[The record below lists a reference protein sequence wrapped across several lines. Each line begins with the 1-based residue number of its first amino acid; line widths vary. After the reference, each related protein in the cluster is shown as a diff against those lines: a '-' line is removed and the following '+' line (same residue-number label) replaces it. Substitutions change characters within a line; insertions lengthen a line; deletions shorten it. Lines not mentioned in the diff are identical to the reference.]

1 MSILPHP
8 FLSRRRFARLSDRYL
23 PNSCLLCGADDESL
37 ICRACFH
44 DLPALPEQR
53 CPRCA
58 QPTTH
63 GERCGACLQ
72 RPPHFTSC
80 HAAFRYDFPI
90 DRLIQAFKYGQR
102 LALAPWF
109 ATRLAEIDGLPTVD
123 RILPMPLHSSRLCE
137 RGFNQAGE
145 MATYLGKRLQC
156 PVDRNSL
163 HRCLPTAH
171 QADLPLDARAAN
183 VRGAFACAASL
194 DGLRVLLVDDVL
206 TSGAT
211 ADECARILRLHGAIE
226 VHIGIV
232 ARALKG

>member
-8 FLSRRRFARLSDRYL
+8 ILSRRRFARLSGRYL
-23 PNSCLLCGADDESL
+23 PNSCLLCGADHELL
-37 ICRACFH
+37 ICQACCH

-53 CPRCA
+53 CPQCA

-63 GERCGACLQ
+63 GERCGTCLQ
-72 RPPHFTSC
+72 RPPHFASC

-123 RILPMPLHSSRLCE
+123 RILPMPLHPSRLRE

-145 MATYLGKRLQC
+145 MATHLGKRLQC
-156 PVDRNSL
+156 PVDLNSL
-163 HRCLPTAH
+163 RRCRPTAH
-171 QADLPLDARAAN
+171 QADLPLNARAAN

-211 ADECARILRLHGAIE
+211 ADECARVLRLHGAIE